1 MVTGGSRGIGRAVC
15 LELAKGGANVVLCYA
30 GRAEAAQ
37 ETVTACEDLGAKALA
52 VQCNV
57 ADEAQVK
64 ALMDAAVKEFG
75 RIDILVNNAGVTRDG
90 LVMMMKEADFDA
102 VIDTNLKGTFLCM
115 KAVSRIMMKQ
125 RYGRIVN
132 LSSVV
137 GLRGNAGQVNYAASK
152 AGVVGMTKSLAK
164 ELASRGVTVNAVAP
178 GFIETDMTAA
188 MPQAAKDAM
197 MPTIPMQ
204 RLGAAGGCGKGRG
217 LPGQPAAQHLRLRQP
232 PGLPRQYVR
241 RPAVRPGLLED
252 QESARDP
259 GGRGVRH
266 RHHRRPAVLS
276 CGGGLYGR
284 SGRLHRLLRLCGAL
298 PGLHRGRLHSGRH
311 PGIHPPEERRPQ
323 IHAGRIGA
331 LIPTEKGSFHA

>member
-1 MVTGGSRGIGRAVC
+1 MNFSGKTAIVTGGSRGIGRAIC
-15 LELAKGGANVVLCYA
+15 EELARGGANVVLCYA

-75 RIDILVNNAGVTRDG
+75 RIDILVNNAG

-204 RLGAAGGCGKGRG
+204 RLGAPEDVAKAVAFLASDEAAYVTGQVLAVDGGM
-217 LPGQPAAQHLRLRQP
+217 AM
-232 PGLPRQYVR
+232 
-241 RPAVRPGLLED
+241 
-252 QESARDP
+252 
-259 GGRGVRH
+259 
-266 RHHRRPAVLS
+266 
-276 CGGGLYGR
+276 
-284 SGRLHRLLRLCGAL
+284 
-298 PGLHRGRLHSGRH
+298 
-311 PGIHPPEERRPQ
+311 
-323 IHAGRIGA
+323 
-331 LIPTEKGSFHA
+331 